1 MNYCWRIGSP
11 LLNRLFI
18 VDYLGRAA
26 ALPGPTV
33 SVDVIITNG
42 VFNLCL
48 DKPKVIAEMGVCSD
62 TATNCSWTGYHTSG
76 FTQGELVSAC
86 KPTLP

>member
-48 DKPKVIAEMGVCSD
+48 DKPKVIAEMGRVLRHGGQLQLDWVS
-62 TATNCSWTGYHTSG
+62 YVRFYSG
-76 FTQGELVSAC
+76 RAC
-86 KPTLP
+86 IGV